1 VKSFPVNYDVIVVG
15 AGPAGAIA
23 SKSFAMK
30 GKKVALVDRRPR
42 EKIGDKSCGDG
53 LLSWA
58 FDRVSDDISI
68 DLPHGEE
75 VGDEIKWSVVDSDK
89 GMFFLKWE
97 TAGYVLNRHP
107 WGQRLLK
114 EAEEAGAVLWEKTRA
129 IKALVESDKVSGVE
143 VQTEN
148 ETIKL
153 TSRLVVDCSGT
164 VAVIRKSLPES
175 MTPIMPKKK
184 NKRLIAYCYREIIE
198 LEKPHNFA
206 ESIVLR
212 YDSDVVFPGYFWFFS
227 KGKNKLNVGTGFS
240 KQGAFKELNVKSV
253 YNDCLN
259 KYFPN
264 GNYKV
269 LDSKGGQ
276 VPVSVPLPSMV
287 ANGFMCAGDAAC
299 NANPATAEGI
309 GPALIA
315 GSYAGTIG
323 SQALDNDDLSA
334 EALWKYNQMVMNAF
348 GKDHAMQQI
357 QIRALL
363 DIGESN
369 FEFLLRRKILTPE
382 DLAGNISLA
391 SAFMKVVRIFPK
403 FGLLRTLL
411 KLKAEI
417 KKIREH
423 YDKYPSNPQEVE
435 NWQVEML
442 KILKMPDFYE

>member
-1 VKSFPVNYDVIVVG
+1 MKSLPLNYDVIVVG

-23 SKSFAMK
+23 SKSLAMK
-30 GKKVALVDRRPR
+30 GKKVALVDRRPK

-58 FDRVSDDISI
+58 FDRVSEDISI

-89 GMFFLKWE
+89 GMFVLKWE

-107 WGQRLLK
+107 WGQRLLR
-114 EAEEAGAVLWEKTRA
+114 EAEEAGAILWDNTRA
-129 IKALVESDKVSGVE
+129 TKALVDSDKVTGVE
-143 VQTEN
+143 VKTKD
-148 ETIKL
+148 ETLEL
-153 TSRLVVDCSGT
+153 TSKLVIDCSGT
-164 VAVIRKSLPES
+164 VAVIRKSLPENMS
-175 MTPIMPKKK
+175 PIMPKKN
-184 NKRLIAYCYREIIE
+184 NKKLIAYCYREIIE
-198 LEKPHNFA
+198 LDEPHDFA

-227 KGKNKLNVGTGFS
+227 KGKNKVNVGTGFS
-240 KQGAFKELNVKSV
+240 KHGAFKELNVKDV
-253 YNDCLN
+253 FNDCLN
-259 KYFPN
+259 KYYPE
-264 GNYKV
+264 GNFKV

-276 VPVSVPLPSMV
+276 VPVSVPLPSMI
-287 ANGFMCAGDAAC
+287 ANGFICAGDAAC

-323 SQALDNDDLSA
+323 AQAIDNDDLSID
-334 EALWKYNQMVMNAF
+334 ALWKYNKMVMDAF

-363 DIGESN
+363 EIGEDN
-369 FEFLLRRKILTPE
+369 FEFLLKRKILTPE
-382 DLAGNISLA
+382 DLAGYISLA
-391 SAFMKVVRIFPK
+391 SALMKVVRIFPR
-403 FGLLRTLL
+403 FGLLRKLL
-411 KLKAEI
+411 KLKGEI

-423 YDKYPSNPQEVE
+423 YDKYPSTPKDVE
-435 NWQVEML
+435 KWHIEML
-442 KILKMPDFYE
+442 EILKMPDFYE

>member
-1 VKSFPVNYDVIVVG
+1 MKSFPLNYDVIVVG

-23 SKSFAMK
+23 SRSLAMK
-30 GKKVALVDRRPR
+30 GKKVALIDRRPR

-58 FDRVSDDISI
+58 FDCVSKDISI

-75 VGDEIKWSVVDSDK
+75 VGDDLKWSVVDSDK

-107 WGQRLLK
+107 WGQRLLR
-114 EAEEAGAVLWEKTRA
+114 EAEEAGAVLWDNTRA
-129 IKALVESDKVSGVE
+129 IKALVNSNKVSGIE
-143 VQTEN
+143 ASTNN
-148 ETIKL
+148 ETIEL
-153 TSRLVVDCSGT
+153 TSKLVIDCSGT

-175 MTPIMPKKK
+175 MAPIMPKTNNKK
-184 NKRLIAYCYREIIE
+184 LIAYCFREIIE
-198 LEKPHNFA
+198 LDNPHDFA

-227 KGKNKLNVGTGFS
+227 KGKNRLNVGTGFS
-240 KQGAFKELNVKSV
+240 KYGAFKDLNVKEV
-253 YNDCLN
+253 YSYCLN
-259 KYFPN
+259 KYFPK
-264 GNYKV
+264 GNFKV

-276 VPVSVPLPSMV
+276 VPVSVPLPSMI
-287 ANGFMCAGDAAC
+287 AEGFICAGDAAC

-323 SQALDNDDLSA
+323 AQALDNDDLSV
-334 EALWKYNQMVMNAF
+334 EALWKYNQMIMDAF
-348 GKDHAMQQI
+348 GKDHAMQQL

-363 DIGESN
+363 EIGEDG
-369 FEFLLRRKILTPE
+369 FEFLLKRRILTPD
-382 DLAGNISLA
+382 DLAGDISLF
-391 SAFMKVVRIFPK
+391 SALMKVVRIFPR
-403 FGLLRTLL
+403 FGLLRKLL
-411 KLKAEI
+411 QLKGEI

-423 YDKYPSNPQEVE
+423 YDKYPSNPNEIE
-435 NWQVEML
+435 NWHKEML
-442 KILKMPDFYE
+442 EILNMPDFYN